1 MKFQSLR
8 QVILLLFLAGVSS
21 VFAPAKTQIAGAA
34 PLLQTNLLNN
44 GGVEEPYNNG
54 APQGW
59 GRWHQELNSNPK
71 PENCSERYLVQPK
84 WSPELNGALIRQ
96 GSRSAHIGNQ
106 FDTWRGGLLQDVA
119 VTPGTTYRLSFVAI
133 GRATNEQFPAP
144 SDTVVNMGV
153 RGGIDPNGSGLWSD
167 ADIVWGG
174 SGSPHDNG
182 SHTNWQSFSVEATA
196 TGNKITVF
204 IQADFGGA
212 NQCRAHLDVWFDDV
226 TLVETGPPATAT
238 SPPPPTSPPAP
249 PAPAVTNTPVPP
261 TETPTPE
268 FTPTN
273 TPEPSPTPTNTPEPP
288 TGGTICV
295 NAFSDSDAD
304 GQRNTE
310 EGYMAGVTFTIAQ
323 GDQVVTQGVSTGTDN
338 PLCFE
343 ELESGSYQVAQIL
356 PRNLETT
363 TAPNTS
369 IDVEEGSSVSLEFGS
384 RFETAEEEV
393 ASAATPTAEG
403 DSGVVAGESGN
414 DSQSEGEE
422 DSGGSSV
429 NLLALSGLC
438 AILVAIGLLGGL
450 IFFLLR
456 QQRGAA

>member
-1 MKFQSLR
+1 MRFFSLR
-8 QVILLLFLAGVSS
+8 PVLLLLFLVGFGAVLG
-21 VFAPAKTQIAGAA
+21 PAKTRTVDAA

-44 GGVEEPYNNG
+44 GGFEEPYGNG

-71 PENCSERYLVQPK
+71 PANCSERYLVQPK
-84 WSPELNGALIRQ
+84 WSGELNGALIRQ
-96 GSRSAHIGNQ
+96 GARSAHIGNQ
-106 FDTWRGGLLQDVA
+106 FDTWRAGLVQDVA
-119 VTPGTTYRLSFVAI
+119 ATPGTTYRFTFSAI

-167 ADIVWGG
+167 SDVVWGG

-182 SHTNWQSFSVEATA
+182 SHTNWQQFSVEATA
-196 TGNKITVF
+196 TSNKITVF
-204 IQADFGGA
+204 VQADFGGA
-212 NQCRAHLDVWFDDV
+212 NQCRAHLDIWFDDAM
-226 TLVETGPPATAT
+226 LIETTPPQPTTA
-238 SPPPPTSPPAP
+238 PQPTSPPAP
-249 PAPAVTNTPVPP
+249 PAPVVTNTPVPP

-268 FTPTN
+268 VTPTN
-273 TPEPSPTPTNTPEPP
+273 TPEPSPTPTNTPVPP

-295 NAFSDSDAD
+295 NAFADSDAD
-304 GQRNTE
+304 GQRSAE

-343 ELESGSYQVAQIL
+343 ELETGSYQVAQIL
-356 PRNLETT
+356 PRNLDTT
-363 TAPNTS
+363 TSPSTM
-369 IDVEEGSSVSLEFGS
+369 IDVEEGSSISLEFGS
-384 RFETAEEEV
+384 RFKAAGEEV
-393 ASAATPTAEG
+393 ASAATPTDNGGNTGA
-403 DSGVVAGESGN
+403 APGESGSE
-414 DSQSEGEE
+414 SQS
-422 DSGGSSV
+422 DDSDASGGSNV

-438 AILVAIGLLGGL
+438 AILVAIALLGAL